1 MASIRAAV
9 ERDYAAYATGDG
21 DGCRNYAEQVRG
33 WGYTEA
39 VLAKYG
45 LSTADKENLFAA
57 ACGGGC
63 PLLIDST
70 PPRAGDTVVDLGCGA
85 GHDLILAARMV
96 GRGGCVI
103 GVDLTQPMLDRASA
117 NVKRHLPAEHAAVVE
132 LRRGCLDNGTALDG
146 VVPEALADVVISNGV
161 FNLTA
166 DKEAAISVGLPDP
179 QARRALPPVRRRA
192 DGAGGAGVRNAVLP
206 PQECCPAANADGG
219 GAGHGDDDEVRWR
232 WLVGL
237 SDGVR
242 AVDVYLSLLAK
253 VGFEAV
259 LCSGPTN
266 FCTSPTTQ
274 GFDFVGVKPRKW
286 TVSKR
291 LPFLTAASVF
301 LLLLALVAI
310 DEVCAGPQAEG
321 LLGSACSMQLN
332 AEQEPLSAHMKGSA
346 DEWGTWAHV
355 CGRGD
360 DEIVNQ
366 VAVWPPDG
374 LRGISAPPAALR
386 LPTHFALG
394 RDWSRVLPAPARG
407 EPGCARAS
415 ATGEHGRGVGTPL
428 SSGVRFVPI
437 TYTHPKC

>member
-166 DKEAAISVGLPDP
+166 DKEAAFRSAFRILKPGGRFLLCDVVQTAPAAPACGTPCCPLKSAAPPPTPTAAEPDTVTTMKSVG
-179 QARRALPPVRRRA
+179 
-192 DGAGGAGVRNAVLP
+192 DG
-206 PQECCPAANADGG
+206 
-219 GAGHGDDDEVRWR
+219 W
-232 WLVGL
+232 
-237 SDGVR
+237 SD
-242 AVDVYLSLLAK
+242 
-253 VGFEAV
+253 
-259 LCSGPTN
+259 
-266 FCTSPTTQ
+266 
-274 GFDFVGVKPRKW
+274 
-286 TVSKR
+286 
-291 LPFLTAASVF
+291 
-301 LLLLALVAI
+301 
-310 DEVCAGPQAEG
+310 
-321 LLGSACSMQLN
+321 
-332 AEQEPLSAHMKGSA
+332 
-346 DEWGTWAHV
+346 
-355 CGRGD
+355 
-360 DEIVNQ
+360 
-366 VAVWPPDG
+366 
-374 LRGISAPPAALR
+374 
-386 LPTHFALG
+386 
-394 RDWSRVLPAPARG
+394 
-407 EPGCARAS
+407 
-415 ATGEHGRGVGTPL
+415 
-428 SSGVRFVPI
+428 
-437 TYTHPKC
+437 